1 VLRASEIK
9 TFPNQLTLLR
19 LIFVPFIVTSVVEG
33 HYARAL
39 TLFVLAGVSDGLDGY
54 LARKLNQRT
63 MLGQY
68 LDPIA
73 DKLLLSTLFLVLS
86 FTHRIPWRMTIAV
99 FSRDII
105 ILMVCTLLYMTTSL
119 RDFRPSIWG
128 KLNTLAQIGTVFFVL
143 VKEVTHNAF
152 LGHVRSAF
160 LEVTFVLTCWSAL
173 HYVWLVDRRL
183 RLVSGAHREP
193 NLPEEEILG
202 KLR

>member
-1 VLRASEIK
+1 MLSQLRTA
-9 TFPNQLTLLR
+9 PNQLTLLR
-19 LIFVPFIVTSVVEG
+19 LVFVPFVAMSIVEG
-33 HYARAL
+33 RYLRAL
-39 TLFVLAGVSDGLDGY
+39 ILLVIAGVSDGLDGF
-54 LARKLNQRT
+54 LARRLNQRT
-63 MLGQY
+63 LLGQY

-86 FTHRIPWRMTIAV
+86 FTHRIPWRLTIAV

-105 ILMVCTLLYMTTSL
+105 ILMVCSLLYVTTAL

-128 KLNTLAQIGTVFFVL
+128 KMNTAAQIGSVFFVL
-143 VKEVTHNAF
+143 VKEVTQNPF
-152 LGHVRSAF
+152 IGHVRSAF

-183 RLVSGAHREP
+183 HLVSGAHREP
-193 NLPEEEILG
+193 DLPEEEILG